1 MGRPFKMYVVTTPE
15 DANDTSVTSSPIE
28 VAQGDCYPA
37 VIAQARRETLTSRAK
52 RVIGRT
58 LEVPKDK
65 KDSKDSAKAS
75 TKQPTEKRREQV
87 LKAQRFVIFAVISD
101 SSWLTFVNIVH
112 IDNGHKAIF
121 ANSRKRSS
129 TYEIER
135 EDVYVAMRD
144 YWPG

>member
-1 MGRPFKMYVVTTPE
+1 MARPLTMYVVATPE
-15 DANDTSVTSSPIE
+15 DTNDGSATSSPVE
-28 VAQGDCYPA
+28 VARGTCYPA

-65 KDSKDSAKAS
+65 KDTKDTAKTS

-87 LKAQRFVIFAVISD
+87 LKAQRFVMVAVVSD

-121 ANSRKRSS
+121 ANLKEKS
-129 TYEIER
+129 
-135 EDVYVAMRD
+135 
-144 YWPG
+144 